1 MLSLD
6 TLILMHM
13 QIDNDILKHL
23 RVIQICDSNFPIG
36 SFNHSYGMETYLR
49 LKKVYDT
56 NTFNSWLDVYLK
68 EQFIYSDG
76 LAIRL
81 LYSFLEKSDMESIY
95 ELDRLITVQTVA
107 KESRNGGKLVASRM
121 IKLFMDLYD
130 FDLLKEY
137 NDKLRKKEIF
147 GHPALVFGILM
158 YSLNFNLKEAIIYHM
173 YSTVSTLISNA
184 VRTIPLG
191 QKDGQILL
199 KNYSEEFIHLYEKIM
214 NLDHDDFGANSPG
227 LELSQIKHET
237 MEFRLFM
244 S

>member
-1 MLSLD
+1 
-6 TLILMHM
+6 
-13 QIDNDILKHL
+13 
-23 RVIQICDSNFPIG
+23 
-36 SFNHSYGMETYLR
+36 
-49 LKKVYDT
+49 
-56 NTFNSWLDVYLK
+56 
-68 EQFIYSDG
+68 
-76 LAIRL
+76 
-81 LYSFLEKSDMESIY
+81 MESIY

-130 FDLLKEY
+130 LDLLKDY
-137 NDKLRKKEIF
+137 DKKIRKKEVF
-147 GHPALVFGILM
+147 GHPALVFGMLM

-173 YSTVSTLISNA
+173 YSTISTLISNA

-199 KNYSEEFIHLYEKIM
+199 KNFSEEFTSLYEKIM
-214 NLDHDDFGANSPG
+214 HLDYDDFGANSPG